1 MSVTKTARDAGE
13 QQKQLRDIEQKAYR
27 AYLALIER
35 QHKERMEVP
44 TALVLVARAPSCSLD
59 LP

>member
-13 QQKQLRDIEQKAYR
+13 QQKQLRVIEQKAYR

-44 TALVLVARAPSCSLD
+44 TVTMLLLLHLAR
-59 LP
+59 